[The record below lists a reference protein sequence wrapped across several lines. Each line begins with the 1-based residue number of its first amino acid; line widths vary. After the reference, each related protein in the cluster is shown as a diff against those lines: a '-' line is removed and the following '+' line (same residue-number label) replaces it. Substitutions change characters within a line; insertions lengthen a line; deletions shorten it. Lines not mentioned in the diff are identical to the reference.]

1 MIEIIKERLSHLS
14 PLKLEI
20 TDQSHLHQGHAGN
33 SGGGH
38 YTLTITSASFTQLK
52 RMQRHRLIYDALADL
67 IPSKIHALSIKA
79 LAPDE

>member
-1 MIEIIKERLSHLS
+1 MIDIIKERLSHLS
-14 PLKLEI
+14 PLMIEI
-20 TDQSHLHQGHAGN
+20 TDQSHLHHGHKGN

-38 YTLTITSASFTQLK
+38 YTLTITSASFSKLK

-67 IPSKIHALSIKA
+67 ILSKIHALSIKA